1 MRLLTLLTASLLSCA
16 TLNSAVVLAS
26 DSIEELTVVA
36 SRVETSVNDLTSTV
50 NIIDSERLQRE
61 LARDIKDVIR
71 FEPGV
76 VVGGTGSRFGLDGF
90 NIRGIGGNRVLTMVD
105 GIRVP
110 DEFSFGPFLS
120 ARRDFVDIDSVNR
133 VEIAR
138 GPVSSA
144 WGSDA
149 LGGVVAF
156 TTSSPS
162 AVLGDDRF
170 KSKIKVGY
178 SCLLY
183 TSPSPRD
190 DL

>member
-110 DEFSFGPFLS
+110 DEFS
-120 ARRDFVDIDSVNR
+120 
-133 VEIAR
+133 
-138 GPVSSA
+138 
-144 WGSDA
+144 
-149 LGGVVAF
+149 
-156 TTSSPS
+156 
-162 AVLGDDRF
+162 
-170 KSKIKVGY
+170 
-178 SCLLY
+178 CLLY

-190 DL
+190 Q